1 MSKTKTI
8 YICQNCGYK
17 SPKWLGK
24 CPDCGSWN
32 SLVEEIISDSHISS
46 TIDLSLD
53 KKILPQ
59 ELASLETESEDRI
72 KTGIKELDRVLG
84 GGLVRSS
91 TILLAG
97 EPGIGKSTLLLQMLF
112 ALSKTLGNV
121 LYISGEESVSQIKL
135 RAIRLGKI
143 PKGLWVVSENQLEI
157 IEAIIKKL
165 SPSIIAIDS
174 IQTMSVKDLN
184 SAPGSISQVRES
196 SSRLIKIAKDLNIP
210 VIMVGHVTKGG
221 EIAGPRVLEHMVD
234 VVLYFEG
241 ERYHAFRILRG
252 IKNRFGATFEIGIF
266 EMSDTGLKE
275 VGNPSEILMGARED
289 NVSGSVILPI
299 VQGTR
304 PILVEIQA
312 LVSPSHLTM
321 PRRTT
326 TGFDVNRLAM
336 LLAVAERHLRIVFY
350 DADVFINVVGGIKIQ
365 GTEADLAVISALI
378 SSLKDVP
385 IKKDTA
391 IFGEVGLT
399 GEIRALSKTQLRI
412 DEASRI
418 GIKRIILPY
427 ASSKGLKA
435 PPNTEL
441 VFIRHIK
448 ELRRVI

>member
-1 MSKTKTI
+1 MGKTKTI
-8 YICQNCGYK
+8 YVCQNCGYK

-32 SLVEEIISDSHISS
+32 CLVEEITTDLHISS
-46 TIDLSLD
+46 AIDLSLD
-53 KKILPQ
+53 KKSLPK
-59 ELASLETESEDRI
+59 ELASLKTESENRI
-72 KTGIKELDRVLG
+72 KTSIKELDRVLG

-157 IEAIIKKL
+157 IEAIIKKT

-196 SSRLIKIAKDLNIP
+196 SSRLIKIAKELNIP

-252 IKNRFGATFEIGIF
+252 IKNRFGATFEIGVF

-275 VGNPSEILMGARED
+275 VENPSEILMGARED

-418 GIKRIILPY
+418 GIKKIILPY
-427 ASSKGLKA
+427 AGSKGLKA
-435 PPNTEL
+435 PSDTEL
-441 VFIRHIK
+441 IFIRHIK
-448 ELRRVI
+448 ELRRII